1 MLLVSIIIDCTRG
14 LIIDSTLAINTE
26 IAIENI
32 LIKHN
37 LLKYQVNQICITN
50 VNARQAA

>member
-32 LIKHN
+32 LI
-37 LLKYQVNQICITN
+37 CITN